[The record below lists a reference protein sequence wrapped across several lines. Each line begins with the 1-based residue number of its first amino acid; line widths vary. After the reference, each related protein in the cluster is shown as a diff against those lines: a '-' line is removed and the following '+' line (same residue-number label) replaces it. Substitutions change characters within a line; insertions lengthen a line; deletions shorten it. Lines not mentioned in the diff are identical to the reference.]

1 MAEQRQFSQT
11 SLGQL
16 QKARIK
22 IWEKR
27 SNRSKTY
34 LRSNKRK
41 KVGGNAKNQHFLQEI
56 LHAYFL
62 SPDPTTNFKTKN
74 LEFAQNCLK
83 KTIRQFDKKKSK
95 ITRAAKIDF
104 WQARMPQWQSIHQQ
118 TFTSAAVFYFSKS
131 SKGPSLGCLVSRGG
145 SAICKEFLTMNN
157 KHDLNHK
164 IH

>member
-34 LRSNKRK
+34 LRSNKKK

-83 KTIRQFDKKKSK
+83 KTIRQFDKKKQNNQGRQDRFLVGKDAIVAVNSSADFHFHRRILFLK
-95 ITRAAKIDF
+95 I
-104 WQARMPQWQSIHQQ
+104 QQ
-118 TFTSAAVFYFSKS
+118 RTK
-131 SKGPSLGCLVSRGG
+131 PWLPCLPRRPR
-145 SAICKEFLTMNN
+145 
-157 KHDLNHK
+157 
-164 IH
+164 